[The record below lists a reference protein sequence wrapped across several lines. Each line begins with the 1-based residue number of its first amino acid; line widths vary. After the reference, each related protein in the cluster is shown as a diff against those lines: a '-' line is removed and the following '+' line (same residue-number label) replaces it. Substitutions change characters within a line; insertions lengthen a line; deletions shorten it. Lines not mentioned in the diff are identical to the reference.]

1 MRDKFKNV
9 LIGVLAISTLVL
21 IGVIIYQ
28 RLVMDQQMKVIWEM
42 YQFIQ
47 AGCPFSQLH

>member
-1 MRDKFKNV
+1 MRDKFKSI
-9 LIGVLAISTLVL
+9 LIGVLSVSIAVL
-21 IGVIIYQ
+21 IGTVIYQ

-47 AGCPFSQLH
+47 AGCPFSELH